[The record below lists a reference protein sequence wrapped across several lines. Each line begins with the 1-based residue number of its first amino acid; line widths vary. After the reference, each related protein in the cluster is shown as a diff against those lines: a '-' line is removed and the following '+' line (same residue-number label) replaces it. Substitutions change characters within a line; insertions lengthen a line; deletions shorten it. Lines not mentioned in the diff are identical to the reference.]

1 MDNYKSYNLSV
12 NETAIRSKI
21 ESISGRVTDISSKEI
36 FRKIF
41 SLIDL
46 TTLNHTDRPSGIK
59 ALISKINGF
68 SHRFT
73 DIPPVYGFCVSPV
86 FVPLLNTDLEKGVV
100 KRCTVAG
107 MFPSSQT
114 FSDIKLME
122 LSRIMEEGI
131 DEVDVVLPVGQFLD
145 GNFELI
151 RKEIQEMKS
160 ILGNKLLKVILETSS
175 FNSLSDIRLASLIC
189 LESGAD
195 FIKTSTGKNG
205 PGADPVSFYV
215 MCEALRD
222 YSLQTRNAPGVKA
235 AGGISLSRD
244 AVLYYLIVYEIL
256 GNDWLRPER
265 FRIGASKLA
274 NNLLGEE
281 YF

>member
-1 MDNYKSYNLSV
+1 MDNYKGYDLSV
-12 NETAIRSKI
+12 NESAIRSKI
-21 ESISGRVTDISSKEI
+21 ESISARVTEISSKEI
-36 FRKIF
+36 LRKIF

-46 TTLNHTDRPSGIK
+46 TALNHTDNSSGIK
-59 ALISKINGF
+59 NLVSKINGF
-68 SHRFT
+68 SNRYS
-73 DIPPVYGFCVSPV
+73 DLPPVYGLCVFPV
-86 FVPLLNTDLEKGVV
+86 FVPLLNTHLEKGVV
-100 KRCTVAG
+100 KKCTVAG

-114 FSDIKLME
+114 FRDIKIME
-122 LSRIMEEGI
+122 ISRIMEEGI
-131 DEVDVVLPVGQFLD
+131 DEVDVVLPLGQFLE
-145 GNFELI
+145 GSLESI
-151 RKEIQEMKS
+151 RNEIQEMKS
-160 ILGNKLLKVILETSS
+160 TLGNKTLKVILETSS
-175 FNSLSDIRLASLIC
+175 FNSLSDTRLASLLC
-189 LESGAD
+189 LDSGAD

-215 MCEALRD
+215 MCEAIRD

-235 AGGISLSRD
+235 AGGITQSRD